1 MARFRVGVQLHPQ
14 ATTVDEMRAAWKAA
28 DALGVDSIWTWDHFY
43 PLYGD
48 PDAAHFHDHADVGQ
62 WLLVAQQATYAGN
75 GRVFG
80 SGAVFAQDGT
90 LVSTYAQDS
99 MARGVEGTIDPKRG
113 M

>member
-14 ATTVDEMRAAWKAA
+14 ATTVEEMRAAWKTA
-28 DALGVDSIWTWDHFY
+28 DAHATISTGVISHT
-43 PLYGD
+43 
-48 PDAAHFHDHADVGQ
+48 AHFHDHADVGQ
-62 WLLVAQQATYAGN
+62 WLLVAQEASYAGN